1 MTKRRWILITL
12 VATVLIIV
20 SLVFAFASSS
30 ISDAAGWVQVLLAA
44 FGLPILYYELR
55 RIREAID
62 LKPVISIGV
71 ASVNDLPLSKIR
83 DAARLSNTVVVNR
96 GYPHFWLVIRNSG
109 PVAAKSVK
117 IHLEYKPPKRASLL
131 LPVIE
136 VDEWLGDKRFSFK
149 KVNNADFVFIG
160 GQDWVLHSHDSDMF
174 GFYMTT
180 AVVKQTEPQEIRE
193 RPEPGDYEFPCTV
206 WADGLQGPVAEHLK
220 VIIQEKAEER
230 NRAG

>member
-12 VATVLIIV
+12 AAIALIIA
-20 SLVFAFASSS
+20 SLIFAFASSS

-44 FGLPILYYELR
+44 FGVPVLYYELR
-55 RIREAID
+55 QIRETID
-62 LKPVISIGV
+62 LKPAISIGV

-83 DAARLSNTVVVNR
+83 DIAQLSTTVTVSR
-96 GYPHFWLVIRNSG
+96 GYPHFWLVVRNSG
-109 PVAAKSVK
+109 PISAKSVK
-117 IHLEYKPPKRASLL
+117 IHMEYKPPKRPTLL

-160 GQDWVLHSHDSDMF
+160 GQDWVLHAHDSDMF
-174 GFYMTT
+174 SFYMTT
-180 AVVKQTEPQEIRE
+180 AVVKQQAEPKEIRE

-206 WADGLQGPVAEHLK
+206 WADGLQKPVTEYLK
-220 VIIQEKAEER
+220 VMIQE
-230 NRAG
+230 